1 MHAAAR
7 DRHSGDGPLGNLFA
21 NSATMDAFSYNPA
34 SVLSLL
40 LTMMRV
46 SIVMFMLPVFST
58 NNIPTQ
64 VKAAITIVFC
74 LGVWP
79 HLALSGTAMPAHPFD
94 VAIMMLGE
102 AVLGLVLGMAVNF
115 LFMGI
120 QAGGELLGFQMGFT
134 MINIADP
141 LTGNQTGATAFFL
154 WMVSLLVFLSLDGH
168 LYMIKGF
175 VASFDLVPPGQLFV
189 GPMVLRQVMYLASQ
203 MFVLALQIA
212 APVMVALFLVEV
224 SLGLMARTSPQ
235 IPIMEF
241 GFPIKIA
248 VGFFFLG
255 LLMVIMSDRIASFVQ
270 GLDGLFSNLLRA
282 MSPMYQ

>member
-1 MHAAAR
+1 
-7 DRHSGDGPLGNLFA
+7 
-21 NSATMDAFSYNPA
+21 
-34 SVLSLL
+34 
-40 LTMMRV
+40 
-46 SIVMFMLPVFST
+46 MLPVFST
-58 NNIPTQ
+58 NNIPMQ
-64 VKAAITIVFC
+64 VKGAVTIVFC

-79 HLALSGTAMPAHPFD
+79 HLALSGAAMPAHPFD

-102 AVLGLVLGMAVNF
+102 VVLGMVLGMAVNF

-141 LTGNQTGATAFFL
+141 LTGNQTGATAFFCGWSRCWCFWGWTATCTCSRAL
-154 WMVSLLVFLSLDGH
+154 WPRLTLCPR
-168 LYMIKGF
+168 
-175 VASFDLVPPGQLFV
+175 ASFW
-189 GPMVLRQVMYLASQ
+189 GPWCSTRQIMYLASQ
-203 MFVLALQIA
+203 MFVLALQIT

-241 GFPIKIA
+241 GFPIKIV

-255 LLMVIMSDRIASFVQ
+255 LLMVIMSDRIAAFVQ
-270 GLDGLFSNLLRA
+270 GLDGLFGNLLRS
-282 MSPMYQ
+282 MSPKYQ